1 VSAPVKI
8 GLAADV
14 PLFEGRSVTVDG
26 RRIAVFRLRDG
37 FVAVDGECPH
47 RGGPLSDG
55 LVADGCVTCPLHGWR
70 FDLRSG
76 SPLAGDVG
84 IAVHDVVERG
94 GQLWLTLAPGATS
107 AAA

>member
-1 VSAPVKI
+1 MSAPLRI

-14 PLFEGRSVTVDG
+14 PLLEGRRVTVAG

-37 FVAVDGECPH
+37 FAAIDADCPH

-70 FDLRSG
+70 FDLRNGLALSG
-76 SPLAGDVG
+76 ERSITVH
-84 IAVHDVVERG
+84 AVLERG
-94 GQLWLTLAPGATS
+94 GELWLTLADGVDR